1 MKKIIFAS
9 IVAGAI
15 FCGCTKEDYQSAAD
29 GNFTMTFRLPDY
41 ELTRAATKEGV
52 ENLNENLINSCFY
65 FLFKEDGTGSPAVKG
80 SVAGLS
86 KQGAHTETIPV
97 STNTIN
103 NVLFKDGRNCRAF
116 VVVNPTA
123 DLEKFLRADHTL
135 SELRNA
141 TLQSLLDG
149 EQDNFVMVYDDELT
163 VSSRTDATVLT
174 ATLDLK
180 RLACKFTFHVK
191 VAEEVT
197 DDGNTWIP
205 VTNADGLNVT
215 VTNFI
220 NKTTL
225 SGFKKS
231 VMTAGDYF
239 ESSPVPF
246 EYKEDETIGG
256 KTFKC
261 FDSEEDSPIYSY
273 PMAWEFTDRYEPCLI
288 FKQVWKKE
296 GTTEAVPRYYKL
308 VLGQKSITSNEWYD
322 ITVKLDVLGSF
333 DRTDPTELFENMDY
347 LVKGWSNA
355 FQGEDPNT
363 PADIKDMR
371 YLMTYGSKYVMDNVN
386 TITIPFTSSHKCYA
400 KVISATYDDFSG
412 NTVVKNG
419 KTLNSA
425 KYTAD
430 ADLINITNDGIVLT
444 HNLVNTMNSTTL
456 NASEESVGSFDYCKY
471 TFTIKL
477 YQEGKETTGES
488 EYCKIITVEQNPA
501 LVLEAVLNDKDCA
514 TGYDQ
519 STTTIRGNT
528 YSEHVSGTTGNN
540 AEVRRRKGM
549 YTTYVNGNN
558 TFHYNGSNSG
568 DYREVIGRN
577 SSSVNPNLYSISVSK
592 IDDGV
597 HIIGDPRRATYWTA
611 TDLNFESNTDNN
623 NVDKINPVSA
633 PHYDG
638 QGGPTN
644 RTLTYYYPTY
654 EDADHENMIAPK
666 FLIVSGNSFC
676 NSYNLKK
683 QAARQRC
690 ATYQEYGYPAGRWR
704 LPTLAELQFVATL
717 MAYRKM
723 PSSFANGGNY
733 WTATGVYTFST
744 ESKSFTANTSAT
756 TAVLRCVYDE
766 WYWENSDYSTL
777 SHDTSVTP
785 NYTQFVWGDMDR
797 ANFK

>member
-400 KVISATYDDFSG
+400 KVISATYDNFRE

-444 HNLVNTMNSTTL
+444 HNLVNTMNSMTL
-456 NASEESVGSFDYCKY
+456 EASEESVGSFDYCKY

-477 YQEGKETTGES
+477 YQDGKETTGES

-501 LVLEAVLNDKDCA
+501 LVLEAIKNDKDGGNNGDDIPS
-514 TGYDQ
+514 GYTNPI
-519 STTTIRGNT
+519 SGNT
-528 YSEHVSGTTGNN
+528 DIRHRNE
-540 AEVRRRKGM
+540 M
-549 YTTYVNGNN
+549 YTVFVNGNN
-558 TFHYNGSNSG
+558 YYHNKSSNRNYMEVYGKYSTTNSG
-568 DYREVIGRN
+568 
-577 SSSVNPNLYSISVSK
+577 NPNLYSISVSK

-597 HIIGDPRRATYWTA
+597 HIIGDPRRATYWTE
-611 TDLNFESNTDNN
+611 TELDFESNTHNN

-638 QGGPTN
+638 QTGGD
-644 RTLTYYYPTY
+644 RTLKYYYPTY

-676 NSYNLKK
+676 NSYDLNK

-717 MAYRKM
+717 MAYGKM
-723 PSSFANGGNY
+723 PTSFADGGDY
-733 WTATGVYTFST
+733 WTATGVYTFSIST
-744 ESKSFTANTSAT
+744 KSFTANASAT

-766 WYWENSDYSTL
+766 WYWENSAYDKLDAT
-777 SHDTSVTP
+777 TTP
-785 NYTQFVWGDMDR
+785 TYETFVWGDMDR